1 MNVKKCFII
10 IGVCLLLSGCSK
22 ATVEKEMQTS
32 AAESVT
38 EVSSTEDS
46 EMNTQDLPNL
56 DYLKKKLN
64 DCVAILGI
72 SEVSDAYYE
81 NVEKIDSDTIF
92 LDVILTTDLYKLKC
106 TCSYIGLTDHWAIL
120 YVENNENNHTYYIA
134 PGHEETVDL
143 YDYATDTLISKKKD
157 NPETKDP
164 VTDFNESMESIN
176 EDFDS
181 KLNSIADQYNI
192 RQ

>member
-1 MNVKKCFII
+1 MKKYFII

-22 ATVEKEMQTS
+22 ATVQKETQTS

-46 EMNTQDLPNL
+46 EDLPNL

-64 DCVAILGI
+64 ECVTILGI
-72 SEVSDAYYE
+72 SEVSDAYYD

-106 TCSYIGLTDHWAIL
+106 TCSYIGLTNHWAIL

-164 VTDFNESMESIN
+164 VADFNESMESIN
-176 EDFDS
+176 EDLDS
-181 KLNSIADQYNI
+181 KLDSIADEYNI
-192 RQ
+192 RR

>member
-1 MNVKKCFII
+1 MKKSFII
-10 IGVCLLLSGCSK
+10 IGMCLLLSGCSK
-22 ATVEKEMQTS
+22 ATAQKETQTVT
-32 AAESVT
+32 AESVT

-46 EMNTQDLPNL
+46 EDLPNL

-72 SEVSDAYYE
+72 SEVTDAYYD

-106 TCSYIGLTDHWAIL
+106 TCSYLGLTDHWAIL
-120 YVENNENNHTYYIA
+120 YVENNENNHTYYIS

-164 VTDFNESMESIN
+164 MADFNESLESIN
-176 EDFDS
+176 ADLDS
-181 KLNSIADQYNI
+181 KLNSIADEYNI